1 MKSSM
6 KIKRKLPEPPR
17 PATRATFKKE
27 VVGEGKY
34 TRTIDRPQKLHMTP
48 GKWVRSAPKRRAK
61 KQAATNQPH
70 KATVRR
76 LENTKKV
83 LELYD
88 KGYTVNQI
96 ICETGLAQTTVNRYI
111 RNAGKGSRYMQRYK
125 HDAEIVQMYDEGLS
139 IMDMSEKLD
148 VPDHYVRNMLRRLRA
163 EGKIGWRRK
172 KWKEKALSE

>member
-1 MKSSM
+1 MKSNCSM
-6 KIKRKLPEPPR
+6 KILRKLPEPPR

-27 VVGEGKY
+27 VVGDGKY
-34 TRTIDRPQKLHMTP
+34 TRTVDRPQKLHMTP
-48 GKWVRSAPKRRAK
+48 GKWPRSKPKAK
-61 KQAATNQPH
+61 KPPTQPH

-88 KGYTVNQI
+88 KGYTTAQI
-96 ICETGLAQTTVNRYI
+96 ECETGLSQTTVNRYI
-111 RNAGKGSRYMQRYK
+111 RNAKGLRYMKRYK

-139 IMDMSEKLD
+139 IMEMSERLD
-148 VPDHYVRNMLRRLRA
+148 VPDHYICNKLRRLRT

-172 KWKEKALSE
+172 KWEEKALSE

>member
-1 MKSSM
+1 MHSM
-6 KIKRKLPEPPR
+6 KIKRPLP
-17 PATRATFKKE
+17 PAPTPTRAVYKKE

-34 TRTIDRPQKLHMTP
+34 TRTVDRPQKLHMTP
-48 GKWVRSAPKRRAK
+48 GKWPRSAPKRRAK

-88 KGYTVNQI
+88 KGYTSDQI
-96 ICETGLAQTTVNRYI
+96 VCETGLSQTTVNRYI
-111 RNAGKGSRYMQRYK
+111 RNAKGLRYMKRYK

-139 IMDMSEKLD
+139 IMEMSERLD
-148 VPDHYVRNMLRRLRA
+148 VPNHYICNKLRRLRA

-172 KWKEKALSE
+172 KWEEKALSE

>member
-6 KIKRKLPEPPR
+6 KILRKLPEPPR

-27 VVGEGKY
+27 VIGDGKY
-34 TRTIDRPQKLHMTP
+34 TRTVDKPPKLHMTP
-48 GKWVRSAPKRRAK
+48 GKWPRSAPKRRAK

-88 KGYTVNQI
+88 KGYTTDQI
-96 ICETGLAQTTVNRYI
+96 ECEMGLSRTTINRYI
-111 RNAGKGSRYMQRYK
+111 RKKYGKRYRPRFL
-125 HDAEIVQMYDEGLS
+125 HDAKIIELYESGMRVDKIGEQ
-139 IMDMSEKLD
+139 LD
-148 VPDHYVRNMLRRLRA
+148 VPTYYVDSVLKRLHANREVGRRYK
-163 EGKIGWRRK
+163 EWKRK
-172 KWKEKALSE
+172 SSE

>member
-34 TRTIDRPQKLHMTP
+34 TRTVDRPQKLHMTP
-48 GKWVRSAPKRRAK
+48 RKWPRSAPKRRVK
-61 KQAATNQPH
+61 KQDETDHQN

-88 KGYTVNQI
+88 KGYTSDQI
-96 ICETGLAQTTVNRYI
+96 MCETGLAQTTVNRYI
-111 RNAGKGSRYMQRYK
+111 RNAKGSRYMQRYK

-139 IMDMSEKLD
+139 IMEMSERLD
-148 VPDHYVRNMLRRLRA
+148 VPDHYIRNMLRRLRA
-163 EGKIGWRRK
+163 EGKIGWRNRG
-172 KWKEKALSE
+172 WEEKALSE